1 MPRKTNKV
9 KSNKTVLIVVEGQT
23 EFIYFSEMNIFERI
37 PGITILPKTSSHSDI
52 KHVLETALNE
62 FDSGVYDSIWCVF
75 DKDTFEQDNI
85 EGKMTRLLNKILSK
99 GIMIAD
105 SMPSFEVW
113 FLSHYQKPK
122 FYYNDQDAVIEE
134 LRKYIVDYS
143 KDRKWL
149 ERKNLYRLLKQNQ
162 AMALANCRTLD
173 ELIKDYDER
182 CTCCN
187 VNKLVLEILEE
198 KKNP

>member
-9 KSNKTVLIVVEGQT
+9 QSNKTVLIVVEGQT

-52 KHVLETALNE
+52 KHVLETALKE
-62 FDSGVYDSIWCVF
+62 CDSGVYDSIWCVF

-85 EGKMTRLLNKILSK
+85 DGKMARLLNKVLSK
-99 GIMIAD
+99 GIMVAD

-113 FLSHYQKPK
+113 FLSHYQRPR

-143 KDRKWL
+143 KDKKWL

-162 AMALANCRTLD
+162 SIAVENCSTLE

-182 CTCCN
+182 CTYCN
-187 VNKLVLEILEE
+187 VNKLVLEVLEE

>member
-9 KSNKTVLIVVEGQT
+9 QSNKTILIVVEGQT

-37 PGITILPKTSSHSDI
+37 PGITILPKTASHSDI
-52 KHVLETALNE
+52 GHVLETALKEN
-62 FDSGVYDSIWCVF
+62 DSGVYDSIWCVF
-75 DKDTFEQDNI
+75 DRDTFEQDNI
-85 EGKMTRLLNKILSK
+85 DGKMARLLNKVLSK
-99 GIMIAD
+99 GIMVAD

-113 FLSHYQKPK
+113 FLSHYQRPR

-162 AMALANCRTLD
+162 SIAVENCSTLE

-187 VNKLVLEILEE
+187 VHNLVLEILGE
-198 KKNP
+198 KRSS